1 LLFAIEAGDLL
12 DLVKRL
18 ISSAATAYLFYQT
31 PFKTASKI
39 LPLKSL
45 ENFFLKNRKKYLH
58 FEKKCYI
65 LTKSV
70 EGNNLN
76 DRNE

>member
-1 LLFAIEAGDLL
+1 LLFAIEAGDLP

-45 ENFFLKNRKKYLH
+45 ENFFKKIEKNTCILK
-58 FEKKCYI
+58 
-65 LTKSV
+65 KSV
-70 EGNNLN
+70 IY
-76 DRNE
+76 